1 MRRITPFLA
10 LLCVLCTLSACAS
23 MPHSGSV
30 REAGKGGTKD
40 QGPEQQVR
48 VFAVPPKPG
57 EQPHGMVAGFLE
69 AVTSDEPD
77 YATARAY
84 LTPEAGAKWVPT
96 REIVVLESIARIELV
111 PGTDER
117 TYQAEVSGTRVGTVD
132 SRNAYQP
139 EQQPNAQ
146 YRATLQL
153 RLGTD
158 NQWRIADLPDG
169 LILSRAEFH
178 RIYRSVNTYWFA
190 TAMPLGKDML
200 VPDPVYLRSRVGLTS
215 ALVRQLVDGP
225 TDWLRP
231 VVETA
236 FPPGTA
242 PADRVVSI
250 EDNRIARV
258 QLNREA
264 RLAQTKGC
272 ERMAAQLLYTLRQ
285 VSGVDSVSITGGGA
299 PMCSLSD
306 DDAAQYDPGRAA
318 KTSAP
323 TGYFIAKGNVVNVVP
338 GPNGNPPVLPGPF
351 GDGTYKVDQIAVS
364 RDPFRRRIAGID
376 TNGRK
381 LWVGDVDGHGEVQEW
396 LSTGPASLLSPTWDG
411 RGVLWVLDRTRN
423 AERVLALYEDERK
436 QITRVEVDVQGIAAS
451 RITGLRLSP
460 DGTRAALIVDNGKVL
475 IGRVERRVSNGM
487 VAMTIAAPRS
497 VIPSLVEVKAI
508 SWNGADRLV
517 VLGKEGQGALQP
529 QIVDIDGG
537 ISVSVA
543 SVNGMLRIAAP
554 DGADQPLLADSGEE
568 NIYQLSQGNNWTKV
582 HSGLYPVYPG

>member
-10 LLCVLCTLSACAS
+10 LLGLLCVLTSCAS

-40 QGPEQQVR
+40 QGSEQQVR

-57 EQPHGMVAGFLE
+57 EQPRGMVAGFLE

-84 LTPEAGAKWVPT
+84 LTPEARAKWVPT
-96 REIVVLESIARIELV
+96 REIVVLDSIARIEPV
-111 PGTDER
+111 PGGDDK
-117 TYQAEVSGTRVGTVD
+117 TYLAEVSGTRIGTVD
-132 SRNAYQP
+132 GRNAYQP
-139 EQQPNAQ
+139 EQQAGTS
-146 YRATLQL
+146 YHAMLQV

-169 LILSRAEFH
+169 LILSKAEFH

-190 TAMPLGKDML
+190 TALPVGKDML

-215 ALVRQLVDGP
+215 ALVQQLVDGP

-236 FPPGTA
+236 FPAGTE
-242 PADRVVSI
+242 PADRVVTI
-250 EDNRIARV
+250 EDNRIARI
-258 QLNREA
+258 QLNRQA
-264 RLAQTKGC
+264 KLAQTKGC

-285 VSGVDSVSITGGGA
+285 VSGVDRVSITGGGS

-306 DDAAQYDPGRAA
+306 ADAAQYDPGRAA
-318 KTSAP
+318 KIAAP

-376 TNGRK
+376 TSGQK
-381 LWVGDVDGHGEVQEW
+381 LVVGDVDGRGEVKEW
-396 LSTGPASLLSPTWDG
+396 LSAGPAALLSPTWDG
-411 RGVLWVLDRTRN
+411 RGVLWVLDRTKN
-423 AERVLALYEDERK
+423 AERVLALYEDERH
-436 QITRVEVDVQGIAAS
+436 QVTQVSVDVPDVPAS

-460 DGTRAALIVDNGKVL
+460 DGTRAALIVDNAKVL
-475 IGRVERRVSNGM
+475 IGRVERHVSNG
-487 VAMTIAAPRS
+487 APAITIAAPRS
-497 VIPSLVEVKAI
+497 VLPSLVEVKAI
-508 SWNGADRLV
+508 SWNGADRIA
-517 VLGKEGQGALQP
+517 VLGKDGQGALQP

-537 ISVSVA
+537 ISVSIAPV
-543 SVNGMLRIAAP
+543 SGMLRIAAP